1 MNKLFSKYLKIV
13 LPLLLI
19 MLVSGAMAQTRKGEK
34 LVNEGRYEDAIK
46 PLKRAFEGNLE
57 DRKAGLLLIE
67 SYYMLQRY
75 QDALD
80 AAELMDIERS
90 VNEKEMVLYA
100 DVLIANN
107 DFSRAYVNLTRM
119 LGEGGAKVQGYKW
132 LNKAGNLLQ
141 WDSVPSESTVTEIQ
155 GLNTVYNEYA
165 PYVTEDG
172 LMYIADHL
180 TVQVLYPSAFTNQ
193 SLHLLFTSPKG
204 TNGKFGRAK
213 MLLRGREYYYHDGP
227 IEERPNANIYA
238 VTLREID
245 GLLYDLK
252 MNIFFSKLTGAEDDL
267 IPFKYNGTFNT
278 GHPTFTDD
286 GNRMYFASDRPGG
299 YGQLDLW
306 YTDWVDGEWSP
317 PKNAGPGIN
326 SPSNELYPKI
336 CNDRLFFSSDR
347 RDQGYGG
354 LDLYYVSLLTSN
366 DHPYNLR
373 APINSAYDDFA
384 VDFADKKTGYFSSN
398 RTTGFG
404 GDDIYEM
411 YFQPRTTVLDT
422 LTFAMEDM
430 SGTKKTLRIFDSSG
444 NEMVGINNSDKTTT
458 VSGLLTR
465 ELYTIKADSVFDA
478 SYTLVAYDSKGVK
491 VQEFASDLSTFNIE
505 FLEQEE
511 FDMNKQENLD
521 ESELFDLF
529 GTVVSNETQDFK
541 NVSVVL
547 EDYSGTIL
555 DEAKTDSTGKFLLK
569 RLMWDKPYNLTAK
582 GTTGE
587 VEIDVL
593 GQTGAPITTLQRN
606 QGENNFAY
614 TRSRPEA
621 DWMMAS
627 ELVISDVFGIVPS
640 ANLSSDEHP
649 ELWALG
655 DSLIRIC
662 EVDEDGLI
670 AMGSLTTGHSY
681 ELVFENSRFDLS
693 DKMLIIDGSGDTT
706 QTVRPHGASGFVFE
720 LLPPTINKTI
730 DERYFQPATTFLD
743 TLTFAMEDMSGTK
756 KTLRIF
762 DSSGNEMVGINNSDE
777 TMTVSGLLTREMYTI
792 KVDSVFDGSYILVAY
807 DSKGVKVQ
815 EFASDFSTFN
825 IEFLE
830 QEEFAL
836 NKQDN
841 ADESDLFDLLGA
853 VVSNEIED
861 FTNVSVVI
869 EDNFGTALNEVQTD
883 STGKFLFKGLSWDES
898 YNLTAKGTTGEVEID
913 ALGQTGAPI
922 TTLKRNPGRNSFA
935 YTRSRPEAAWMTS
948 TDLVIPVVFGIV
960 PSANLSSDDDPEIWA
975 LGDSLIRVCEV
986 DEDGFIEMGSLTTG
1000 HAYELIFKN
1009 SSFDLSNK
1017 LVIIDGSGDTT
1028 QTVRPD
1034 GTSAFVFELMPPSIK
1049 RTSDEVN
1056 LAQNKPQLKAGESKT
1071 EELVNLRGVSA
1082 ELKKDDQIRLYNS
1095 SNMFLTETYAKEGG
1109 FSLNQVPLD
1118 SIYFIQ
1124 ADIRDALKM
1133 TSTYHGFEKAGKL
1146 KSKGLWKF
1154 DFTEVEEAE
1163 KTITLSNI
1171 YYRFD
1176 SHTLSP
1182 ESKES
1187 LDNLHGFLRQ
1197 NPNQKI
1203 KVLSHTDSRGPRA
1216 YNERLS
1222 NLRAREVVRDLIRR
1236 GIDPDRLSYEG
1247 RGESQLVNECK
1258 DGTYCTND
1266 EHAKNRRT
1274 EFALIKN

>member
-1 MNKLFSKYLKIV
+1 MNKFFPKYLKIA
-13 LPLLLI
+13 LPLLLMMI
-19 MLVSGAMAQTRKGEK
+19 VSSAMAQTRKGEK
-34 LVNEGRYEDAIK
+34 LVNEGRYQDAIK

-57 DRKAGLLLIE
+57 DRNAGALLIE

-80 AAELMDIERS
+80 VAGLMDIERS
-90 VNEKEMVLYA
+90 VNEKEMILYA
-100 DVLIANN
+100 DVLIANS
-107 DFSRAYVNLTRM
+107 DFSRAYVNLSRM
-119 LGEGGAKVQGYKW
+119 LGEGGAKVSGYKW
-132 LNKAGNLLQ
+132 LNKTGNLLQ
-141 WDSVPSESTVTEIQ
+141 WDSVPSGSTVTDIQ

-165 PYVTEDG
+165 PYVAEDG
-172 LMYIADHL
+172 LMYLADHL

-193 SLHLLFTSPKG
+193 SLHLLFTSPKDDS
-204 TNGKFGRAK
+204 GKFGRAK
-213 MLLRGREYYYHDGP
+213 MLLKGREYYYHDGP
-227 IEERPNANIYA
+227 IEELPNTDTYA

-252 MNIFFSKLTGAEDDL
+252 MNIFFSNLTGAEDDL
-267 IPFKYNGTFNT
+267 IRFKYNGTFNT

-306 YTDWVDGEWSP
+306 YTDSVDGEWSL

-411 YFQPRTTVLDT
+411 YFQPGTTVLDT
-422 LTFAMEDM
+422 LTLAMEDM

-444 NEMVGINNSDKTTT
+444 NEMVGVNNSDETMT

-478 SYTLVAYDSKGVK
+478 SYTLVAYDSKGLK
-491 VQEFASDLSTFNIE
+491 VTGFESDLSTFNIE

-547 EDYSGTIL
+547 EDYSGTVL

-569 RLMWDKPYNLTAK
+569 RLMWDKPYNFTTM
-582 GTTGE
+582 GTSGV

-593 GQTGAPITTLQRN
+593 GQTGAPITTMKRGSGRN
-606 QGENNFAY
+606 SFAY

-627 ELVISDVFGIVPS
+627 
-640 ANLSSDEHP
+640 
-649 ELWALG
+649 
-655 DSLIRIC
+655 
-662 EVDEDGLI
+662 
-670 AMGSLTTGHSY
+670 
-681 ELVFENSRFDLS
+681 
-693 DKMLIIDGSGDTT
+693 K
-706 QTVRPHGASGFVFE
+706 
-720 LLPPTINKTI
+720 LL
-730 DERYFQPATTFLD
+730 
-743 TLTFAMEDMSGTK
+743 
-756 KTLRIF
+756 
-762 DSSGNEMVGINNSDE
+762 
-777 TMTVSGLLTREMYTI
+777 
-792 KVDSVFDGSYILVAY
+792 
-807 DSKGVKVQ
+807 
-815 EFASDFSTFN
+815 
-825 IEFLE
+825 
-830 QEEFAL
+830 
-836 NKQDN
+836 
-841 ADESDLFDLLGA
+841 
-853 VVSNEIED
+853 
-861 FTNVSVVI
+861 
-869 EDNFGTALNEVQTD
+869 
-883 STGKFLFKGLSWDES
+883 
-898 YNLTAKGTTGEVEID
+898 
-913 ALGQTGAPI
+913 
-922 TTLKRNPGRNSFA
+922 
-935 YTRSRPEAAWMTS
+935 
-948 TDLVIPVVFGIV
+948 IPVVFGIV

-986 DEDGFIEMGSLTTG
+986 DEDGFIDMGSLTTG

-1009 SSFDLSNK
+1009 ISFDLNNK

-1034 GTSAFVFELMPPSIK
+1034 GTSAFVFELMPPSIN
-1049 RTSDEVN
+1049 RTSDEVE
-1056 LAQNKPQLKAGESKT
+1056 LAQNKPQLKVGESKI
-1071 EELVNLRGVSA
+1071 EELVNLLGVSA

-1095 SNMFLTETYAKEGG
+1095 SNMLLTETYSKEGG

-1124 ADIRDALKM
+1124 VDIKEALKM
-1133 TSTYHGFEKAGKL
+1133 TSTYHGFEKEGML

-1154 DFTEVEEAE
+1154 DFTEVEVAE

-1176 SHTLSP
+1176 SYTLSP
-1182 ESKES
+1182 ESTES
-1187 LDNLHGFLRQ
+1187 LDNLYGFLKQ
-1197 NPNQKI
+1197 NPNKKI

-1216 YNERLS
+1216 YNEQLS

-1274 EFALIKN
+1274 EFVLIKN

>member
-1 MNKLFSKYLKIV
+1 
-13 LPLLLI
+13 
-19 MLVSGAMAQTRKGEK
+19 
-34 LVNEGRYEDAIK
+34 
-46 PLKRAFEGNLE
+46 
-57 DRKAGLLLIE
+57 
-67 SYYMLQRY
+67 
-75 QDALD
+75 
-80 AAELMDIERS
+80 
-90 VNEKEMVLYA
+90 
-100 DVLIANN
+100 
-107 DFSRAYVNLTRM
+107 
-119 LGEGGAKVQGYKW
+119 
-132 LNKAGNLLQ
+132 
-141 WDSVPSESTVTEIQ
+141 VPSGSTVTDIQ

-165 PYVTEDG
+165 PYVAEDG
-172 LMYIADHL
+172 LMYLADHL

-193 SLHLLFTSPKG
+193 SLHLLFTSPKDDS
-204 TNGKFGRAK
+204 GKFGRAK
-213 MLLRGREYYYHDGP
+213 MLLKGREYYYHDGP
-227 IEERPNANIYA
+227 IEELPNTDTYA

-252 MNIFFSKLTGAEDDL
+252 MNIFFSNLTGAEDDL
-267 IPFKYNGTFNT
+267 IRFKYNGTFNT

-306 YTDWVDGEWSP
+306 YTDSVDGEWSL

-411 YFQPRTTVLDT
+411 YFQPGTTVLDT
-422 LTFAMEDM
+422 LTLAMEDM

-444 NEMVGINNSDKTTT
+444 NEMVGVNNSDETMT

-478 SYTLVAYDSKGVK
+478 SYTLVAYDSKGLK
-491 VQEFASDLSTFNIE
+491 VTGFESDLSTFNIE

-547 EDYSGTIL
+547 EDYSGTVL

-569 RLMWDKPYNLTAK
+569 RLMWDKPYNFTTM
-582 GTTGE
+582 GTSGV

-593 GQTGAPITTLQRN
+593 GQTGAPITTMKRGSGRN
-606 QGENNFAY
+606 SFAY

-627 ELVISDVFGIVPS
+627 
-640 ANLSSDEHP
+640 
-649 ELWALG
+649 
-655 DSLIRIC
+655 
-662 EVDEDGLI
+662 
-670 AMGSLTTGHSY
+670 
-681 ELVFENSRFDLS
+681 
-693 DKMLIIDGSGDTT
+693 K
-706 QTVRPHGASGFVFE
+706 
-720 LLPPTINKTI
+720 LL
-730 DERYFQPATTFLD
+730 
-743 TLTFAMEDMSGTK
+743 
-756 KTLRIF
+756 
-762 DSSGNEMVGINNSDE
+762 
-777 TMTVSGLLTREMYTI
+777 
-792 KVDSVFDGSYILVAY
+792 
-807 DSKGVKVQ
+807 
-815 EFASDFSTFN
+815 
-825 IEFLE
+825 
-830 QEEFAL
+830 
-836 NKQDN
+836 
-841 ADESDLFDLLGA
+841 
-853 VVSNEIED
+853 
-861 FTNVSVVI
+861 
-869 EDNFGTALNEVQTD
+869 
-883 STGKFLFKGLSWDES
+883 
-898 YNLTAKGTTGEVEID
+898 
-913 ALGQTGAPI
+913 
-922 TTLKRNPGRNSFA
+922 
-935 YTRSRPEAAWMTS
+935 
-948 TDLVIPVVFGIV
+948 IPVVFGIV

-986 DEDGFIEMGSLTTG
+986 DEDGFIDMGSLTTG

-1009 SSFDLSNK
+1009 ISFDLNNK

-1034 GTSAFVFELMPPSIK
+1034 GTSAFVFELMPPSIN
-1049 RTSDEVN
+1049 RTSDEVE
-1056 LAQNKPQLKAGESKT
+1056 LAQNKPQLKVGESKI
-1071 EELVNLRGVSA
+1071 EELVNLLGVSA

-1095 SNMFLTETYAKEGG
+1095 SNMLLTETYSKEGG

-1124 ADIRDALKM
+1124 VDIKEALKM
-1133 TSTYHGFEKAGKL
+1133 TSTYHGFEKEGML

-1154 DFTEVEEAE
+1154 DFTEVEVAE

-1176 SHTLSP
+1176 SYTLSP
-1182 ESKES
+1182 ESTES
-1187 LDNLHGFLRQ
+1187 LDNLYGFLKQ
-1197 NPNQKI
+1197 NPNKKI

-1216 YNERLS
+1216 YNEQLS

-1274 EFALIKN
+1274 EFVLIKN

>member
-1 MNKLFSKYLKIV
+1 MYLKIV

-19 MLVSGAMAQTRKGEK
+19 ICVSGAMAQTRKGEK

-46 PLKRAFEGNLE
+46 PLKRAFESNLE

-80 AAELMDIERS
+80 AADLMDIERS

-132 LNKAGNLLQ
+132 LSKAGNLLQ
-141 WDSVPSESTVTEIQ
+141 WDSVPLESTVTDIQ

-193 SLHLLFTSPKG
+193 SLHLLFTSPKD

-227 IEERPNANIYA
+227 IEERPNANVYA

-252 MNIFFSKLTGAEDDL
+252 MNIFFSNLTGAEDDL

-306 YTDWVDGEWSP
+306 YTDWVDGEWSLS
-317 PKNAGPGIN
+317 KNAGPGIN

-411 YFQPRTTVLDT
+411 YFQPGTTVLDT
-422 LTFAMEDM
+422 LTLAMEDM

-444 NEMVGINNSDKTTT
+444 NEMVGVNNSDETMT

-478 SYTLVAYDSKGVK
+478 SYTLVAYDSKGLK
-491 VQEFASDLSTFNIE
+491 VRGFESDFSTFNIE

-547 EDYSGTIL
+547 EDYSGTVL

-569 RLMWDKPYNLTAK
+569 RLMWDKPYNLT
-582 GTTGE
+582 TTGTSGV

-593 GQTGAPITTLQRN
+593 GQTGAPITTMKR
-606 QGENNFAY
+606 
-614 TRSRPEA
+614 
-621 DWMMAS
+621 
-627 ELVISDVFGIVPS
+627 
-640 ANLSSDEHP
+640 
-649 ELWALG
+649 
-655 DSLIRIC
+655 
-662 EVDEDGLI
+662 
-670 AMGSLTTGHSY
+670 GS
-681 ELVFENSRFDLS
+681 
-693 DKMLIIDGSGDTT
+693 
-706 QTVRPHGASGFVFE
+706 
-720 LLPPTINKTI
+720 
-730 DERYFQPATTFLD
+730 
-743 TLTFAMEDMSGTK
+743 
-756 KTLRIF
+756 
-762 DSSGNEMVGINNSDE
+762 
-777 TMTVSGLLTREMYTI
+777 
-792 KVDSVFDGSYILVAY
+792 
-807 DSKGVKVQ
+807 
-815 EFASDFSTFN
+815 
-825 IEFLE
+825 
-830 QEEFAL
+830 
-836 NKQDN
+836 
-841 ADESDLFDLLGA
+841 
-853 VVSNEIED
+853 
-861 FTNVSVVI
+861 
-869 EDNFGTALNEVQTD
+869 
-883 STGKFLFKGLSWDES
+883 
-898 YNLTAKGTTGEVEID
+898 
-913 ALGQTGAPI
+913 
-922 TTLKRNPGRNSFA
+922 GRNSFA
-935 YTRSRPEAAWMTS
+935 YTRSRPEADWMIS
-948 TDLVIPVVFGIV
+948 SKLLIPVVFGIV
-960 PSANLSSDDDPEIWA
+960 PSANLSSDYDPEIWA

-986 DEDGFIEMGSLTTG
+986 DEDGFIDMGSLTTG

-1009 SSFDLSNK
+1009 SSFDLNNK

-1034 GTSAFVFELMPPSIK
+1034 GTSAFVFELMPPSIN
-1049 RTSDEVN
+1049 RTSDEVEM
-1056 LAQNKPQLKAGESKT
+1056 AQNKPQLKVGESKI
-1071 EELVNLRGVSA
+1071 EELVNLLGVSA

-1095 SNMFLTETYAKEGG
+1095 SNMLLTETYAKEGG

-1124 ADIRDALKM
+1124 VDIKDALKM
-1133 TSTYHGFEKAGKL
+1133 TSTYHGFEKEGML

-1154 DFTEVEEAE
+1154 DFTEVEAAE

-1176 SHTLSP
+1176 SYTLSP
-1182 ESKES
+1182 ESTES
-1187 LDNLHGFLRQ
+1187 LDNLYGFLRQ

-1203 KVLSHTDSRGPRA
+1203 KVLAHTDSRGLGA
-1216 YNERLS
+1216 YNEQLS

-1274 EFALIKN
+1274 EFVLIKN